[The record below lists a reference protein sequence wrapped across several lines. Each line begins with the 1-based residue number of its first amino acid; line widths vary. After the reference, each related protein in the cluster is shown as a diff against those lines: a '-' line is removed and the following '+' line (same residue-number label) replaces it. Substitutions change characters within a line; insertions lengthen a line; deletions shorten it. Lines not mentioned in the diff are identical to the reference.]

1 MGEATAMKRVEEPTK
16 QTKHSS
22 LFDQIEDTFNTLT
35 RRAYEI
41 FESNGRTFGRDL
53 EDWLRA
59 ERELLHPVAVN
70 ITESDEAFE
79 VKAEVPGFNEKE
91 IEIGVEPGRL
101 TITGKRETK
110 KEEKKGKTVCAE
122 SRSDQILRMVDLPAE
137 IDTEKA
143 TATLKNGVLELTL
156 PKMAKAQALR
166 IHPKAA

>member
-1 MGEATAMKRVEEPTK
+1 MGEATAMKRVEGPTNPTK
-16 QTKHSS
+16 HNS
-22 LFDQIEDTFNTLT
+22 LFDEIEDTFNVLT
-35 RRAYEI
+35 CRAYEI

-53 EDWLRA
+53 ENWLRA

-137 IDTEKA
+137 IDTDKV

-156 PKMAKAQALR
+156 PKAAKVQTMR